1 LNQNVFEFIEVL
13 WVELDS
19 TEQRTDSLFR
29 ASFRKLDSDKFFYYW
44 LFDSGFIDDWLFDSG
59 FIDDWRDWRFNGRF
73 DDSLNGRFNLLDRRI
88 CWSFALLL
96 PEKETGHD

>member
-19 TEQRTDSLFR
+19 TEERTDSLFR
-29 ASFRKLDSDKFFYYW
+29 ASLRKLDSDKFFYFW
-44 LFDSGFIDDWLFDSG
+44 LFESGFIDDRLFDGDSLSLRLSDR
-59 FIDDWRDWRFNGRF
+59 FDYWRFDRGF
-73 DDSLNGRFNLLDRRI
+73 DRCFDRCFGFSPTLL
-88 CWSFALLL
+88 F